1 MANIVQAEANNM
13 LNASLGKATY
23 VATVTPLKLRL
34 VTANG
39 SATSAGTAVS
49 GGSYTD
55 QDITAAVATASGGAT
70 SNSGVITFTG
80 MPAVTIVGVEIW
92 DSASTPIRKWYGA
105 LTASKTTAIGDSISF
120 AVGALTLSIS

>member
-13 LNASLGKATY
+13 LNASLGKASYT
-23 VATVTPLKLRL
+23 ATVTPLKLKL

-39 SATSAGTAVS
+39 SATAAGTVVT

-55 QDITAAVATASGGAT
+55 QDITAAIATGSGGST
-70 SNSGVITFTG
+70 SNSGAITFSG
-80 MPAVTIVGVEIW
+80 MPAVTVVGVEIW
-92 DSASTPIRKWYGA
+92 DSASTPVRKWYGA
-105 LTASKTTAIGDSISF
+105 LTASKTTASGDSISF